1 MGSNPSGDG
10 LCSLSTILEKSLK
23 YLSNSLGSVL
33 LKQLISLDTRLV
45 RDSWHVRSLR
55 LVGRCPQQTKQSFQK
70 VISKKLLELG
80 S

>member
-1 MGSNPSGDG
+1 MGSKPSGDG

-23 YLSNSLGSVL
+23 YLSSPLGSVL

-45 RDSWHVRSLR
+45 RDSWHVCLLD
-55 LVGRCPQQTKQSFQK
+55 LVGRCPQQAKQSFQK